1 MREISPLD
9 IDYCANRQFIQV
21 YKKEKRDNKMLT
33 EKVHIAVPT
42 AFFEDESINVQGTI
56 SHIKG
61 LYKQGVKSVLV
72 SGTTGEQHSL
82 NLQEKIE
89 IINGLELEEELI
101 SNMEIIFGVASIR
114 QKEAEELAEKIRHSK
129 LSGVMLGYPP
139 YVIPTQQEA
148 FDYTERIIHHSNKPT
163 ILYNNPKRTGFDL
176 SEKSI
181 IQLSKNDLVV
191 GIKDAG
197 NKEKVERIKKGMHNK
212 LYFYAGGEMDLEE
225 KVLHGYDRLSSIA
238 GNVLPTEI
246 SQWFQKMLTKQIV
259 SKQESEKI
267 ENIMKQVY
275 QGNAIVNLKKYINH
289 KGIPIGVCRS
299 PIGNI

>member
-1 MREISPLD
+1 
-9 IDYCANRQFIQV
+9 
-21 YKKEKRDNKMLT
+21 MLT

-42 AFFEDESINVQGTI
+42 AFFEDESLNIKGTI
-56 SHIKG
+56 SHIRD
-61 LYKQGVKSVLV
+61 LYKQGIKSVLV

-101 SNMEIIFGVASIR
+101 GNMEIIFGVASIR
-114 QKEAEELAEKIRHSK
+114 QKEAEELAEKIRHTK
-129 LSGVMLGYPP
+129 ISGIMLGYPP
-139 YVIPTQQEA
+139 YVIPTQEEA
-148 FDYTERIIHHSNKPT
+148 VVYTKRIIHLSNKPT

-181 IQLSKNDLVV
+181 IQLSEIDLVV

-197 NKEKVERIKKGMHNK
+197 NKEKIERIKNGMLRNN
-212 LYFYAGGEMDLEE
+212 LYFYAGGEVDLDE
-225 KVLHGYDRLSSIA
+225 KVLHGYNRLSSIA
-238 GNVLPTEI
+238 GNVSPTEI
-246 SQWFQKMLTKQIV
+246 SQWFQKMLMKQKV

-267 ENIMKQVY
+267 KNIMEQVY
-275 QGNAIVNLKKYINH
+275 RGNAIVNLKKVINH
-289 KGIPIGVCRS
+289 KGIPMGICRS

>member
-1 MREISPLD
+1 
-9 IDYCANRQFIQV
+9 
-21 YKKEKRDNKMLT
+21 MLT
-33 EKVHIAVPT
+33 EKIHIAVPT
-42 AFFEDESINVQGTI
+42 AFFDDESINVQGTI
-56 SHIKG
+56 THIKD

-89 IINGLELEEELI
+89 LINGIELEEELI
-101 SNMEIIFGVASIR
+101 SNMEVIFGVASIR

-129 LSGVMLGYPP
+129 ISGIMLGYPP

-148 FDYTERIIHHSNKPT
+148 IVYTERIIHLSNKPT

-181 IQLSKNDLVV
+181 IQLSTNDLVV

-197 NKEKVERIKKGMHNK
+197 NKEKVERIKKGMNNV
-212 LYFYAGGEMDLEE
+212 LYFYAGGELNLEE

-238 GNVLPTEI
+238 GNVLPAEI
-246 SQWFQKMLTKQIV
+246 SQWFQKMLMKQVV
-259 SKQESEKI
+259 SKQESKKI
-267 ENIMKQVY
+267 ENVMEQVY
-275 QGNAIVNLKKYINH
+275 QGNAILNLKKHINN
-289 KGIPIGVCRS
+289 KGIQMGDCRN

>member
-1 MREISPLD
+1 
-9 IDYCANRQFIQV
+9 
-21 YKKEKRDNKMLT
+21 MLT

-42 AFFEDESINVQGTI
+42 AFFEDESLNTQGTI
-56 SHIKG
+56 SHIRD
-61 LYKQGVKSVLV
+61 LYKQGAKSVLV

-82 NLQEKIE
+82 NLQEKLE

-114 QKEAEELAEKIRHSK
+114 QKEAEELAEKICHSK
-129 LSGVMLGYPP
+129 ISGIMLGYPP

-148 FDYTERIIHHSNKPT
+148 FVYTERIIHLSNKPT

-176 SEKSI
+176 SEKNI
-181 IQLSKNDLVV
+181 IQLSKNNLVV

-197 NKEKVERIKKGMHNK
+197 NKEKIERIKKGMHNV
-212 LYFYAGGEMDLEE
+212 LSFYAGGEMDLEE

-246 SQWFQKMLTKQIV
+246 SQWFKKMLMKQIV

-267 ENIMKQVY
+267 EKIMEQVY
-275 QGNAIVNLKKYINH
+275 QGNAIVNLKKHINH
-289 KGIPIGVCRS
+289 KGIPMGGCRS

>member
-1 MREISPLD
+1 
-9 IDYCANRQFIQV
+9 
-21 YKKEKRDNKMLT
+21 MLT

-42 AFFEDESINVQGTI
+42 AFFEDESLNVQGTI
-56 SHIKG
+56 SHIRD

-82 NLQEKIE
+82 NLQEKIK

-101 SNMEIIFGVASIR
+101 SNMEILFGVASIR
-114 QKEAEELAEKIRHSK
+114 QKEAEKLAEKIRHTK
-129 LSGVMLGYPP
+129 ISGIMLGYPP
-139 YVIPTQQEA
+139 YVIPTQEEA
-148 FDYTERIIHHSNKPT
+148 LVYTERIIHLSNKPT

-181 IQLSKNDLVV
+181 IQLSKIDLVV

-197 NKEKVERIKKGMHNK
+197 NKEKVERIKKGMHRNI
-212 LYFYAGGEMDLEE
+212 LYFYAGGEVDLEG

-238 GNVLPTEI
+238 GNVFPIEI
-246 SQWFQKMLTKQIV
+246 SRWFQKMLMKQIV

-267 ENIMKQVY
+267 ENILEQVY
-275 QGNAIVNLKKYINH
+275 QGNAIVNLKKHINH
-289 KGIPIGVCRS
+289 KEIPMGGCRS